1 MERTNPSDIFP
12 HIPPFSELLLHL
24 PRKKAIQ
31 KAIIPSTMITEYL
44 KILTNLNLKMGLNES
59 LSACLAETVA
69 TLSLLLVSIGVFF
82 LLKFIL
88 KKTAYKAIQRSTN
101 QYDDLLIKNKVIGR
115 ICLIIPALIVSAW
128 LPEVLPNFPETAAF
142 LRKIVVIF
150 EMVIFTLILIS
161 IVTTLEDIYNTHEMS
176 KLKPITGLVQV
187 TKIVLFVVAGLVI
200 IAFVLGTKLSNIL
213 ISLGTMS
220 AVLML
225 VFQDTI
231 KGFVGSIQLSVND
244 MLRIGDWIVMGQAD
258 GNVLEINLTTVK
270 VQNWDNTITTIPTYT
285 LVSAPFTNWRGMSES
300 GGRRIARSINI
311 DVNTI
316 RYCTPEMLERFKRYT
331 LVKDYITQREEDII
345 EYNKANRIDT
355 SEIMNGRQQT
365 NLGIYRAY
373 IKAYINNNPKL
384 NHNLTMMVRQLQPN
398 EFGVPLQIYAFS
410 SDKQWV
416 NYEEIQSDIFDHII
430 SAATMFDLK
439 IYQKR

>member
-1 MERTNPSDIFP
+1 
-12 HIPPFSELLLHL
+12 
-24 PRKKAIQ
+24 
-31 KAIIPSTMITEYL
+31 MIEKYL
-44 KILTNLNLKMGLNES
+44 EILKRLNLRIGLNEG
-59 LSACLAETVA
+59 LAIGIAETVA
-69 TLSLLLVSIGVFF
+69 TLSLLLVSIGLFF
-82 LLKFIL
+82 LIKFIL
-88 KKTAYKAIQRSTN
+88 KKTVYKIISRSTN

-115 ICLIIPALIVSAW
+115 ICLLIPALITVAW
-128 LPEVLPNFPETAAF
+128 LPDVLPDFPETCA
-142 LRKIVVIF
+142 LLIKMVKILEIIIF
-150 EMVIFTLILIS
+150 IMILIS

-176 KLKPITGLVQV
+176 KLKPVTGLVQV
-187 TKIVLFVVAGLVI
+187 IKIVLYTVGGLAI
-200 IAFVLGTKLSNIL
+200 IAFLLDTKLSTIL
-213 ISLGTMS
+213 IGLGTMS

-231 KGFVGSIQLSVND
+231 KGFVGSIQLSAND
-244 MLRIGDWIVMGQAD
+244 MLRIGDWISMGSAD

-316 RYCTPEMLERFKRYT
+316 RYCTPEMLEKYKHYG
-331 LVKDYITQREEDII
+331 LVKDYITQKEKDIL

-365 NLGIYRAY
+365 NLGIFRAY
-373 IKAYINNNPKL
+373 IKAYLNNNPKL
-384 NHNLTMMVRQLQPN
+384 NHNLTLMVRQLQPT

-410 SDKQWV
+410 SDKKWV

>member
-1 MERTNPSDIFP
+1 MIEKYLEILRGIGEKMN
-12 HIPPFSELLLHL
+12 FS
-24 PRKKAIQ
+24 P
-31 KAIIPSTMITEYL
+31 T
-44 KILTNLNLKMGLNES
+44 LTNGLAGGIAIVT
-59 LSACLAETVA
+59 LLAVGV
-69 TLSLLLVSIGVFF
+69 LLYF
-82 LLKFIL
+82 LAKFLI
-88 KKTAYKAIQRSTN
+88 KKTVYIIIKKTPSK
-101 QYDDLLIKNKVIGR
+101 YDDLLIKNKVLIR
-115 ICLIIPALIVSAW
+115 ICLLIPAILVRYYADD
-128 LPEVLPNFPETAAF
+128 VLPTFPDAEA
-142 LRKIVVIF
+142 VVIKLAKIY
-150 EMVIFTLILIS
+150 EI
-161 IVTTLEDIYNTHEMS
+161 IVYTS
-176 KLKPITGLVQV
+176 
-187 TKIVLFVVAGLVI
+187 
-200 IAFVLGTKLSNIL
+200 IL
-213 ISLGTMS
+213 ISLVNTAHDLYNSFEMSKIKPIQGLIQVTKGILYAVCVLLITAFLLGKSVGTIVIGLGTLS

-225 VFQDTI
+225 IFQDSI

-258 GNVLEINLTTVK
+258 GTVQEINLTTVK

-316 RYCTPEMLERFKRYT
+316 HYCTPEMLEKYKHYA
-331 LVKDYITQREEDII
+331 LVKDYITQKEEDIQ
-345 EYNKANRIDT
+345 EYNRANGIDT

-365 NLGIYRAY
+365 NLGIFRAY

-384 NHNLTMMVRQLQPN
+384 NHNLTMMVRQLQPT

-430 SAATMFDLK
+430 AAAAMFDLK